1 MNFRVWSVL
10 RLEDGGWRGGE
21 RGGAGSGFERRCW
34 RSRGEIMMVMVMVVV
49 VKSIGGDSEIMMVMV
64 MRVVVVNRYWW

>member
-1 MNFRVWSVL
+1 MIFRVWSVL
-10 RLEDGGWRGGE
+10 RLEDGGWRGGA

-34 RSRGEIMMVMVMVVV
+34 RSRGEIMMVVVA
-49 VKSIGGDSEIMMVMV
+49 KSIGGDSEIMMVMV

>member
-1 MNFRVWSVL
+1 MWSVL

-34 RSRGEIMMVMVMVVV
+34 RSRGEMVVMVN
-49 VKSIGGDSEIMMVMV
+49 SNGGGGEK
-64 MRVVVVNRYWW
+64 YWW